1 MKSVESSTPTEV
13 FVKINE
19 QAAMGNDKLHLNLDV
34 VAVKDGQT
42 APNQKI
48 ILELNGK
55 RKTVVTPDN
64 GILKEHDIMF
74 DCVVAVRNRLV
85 VWAEE
90 SGIKTELDIVPENFE
105 QKIKQDALTEANK
118 KYSDQVR
125 KAQEE
130 VAAHRQE
137 IERLQVLA
145 GLRAPIE
152 ESPKEHG
159 EFIMRMEADYHKIL
173 TALEKFGIQKIGIPE
188 WLAIK
193 SSLTKETI
201 KKILGEI
208 SDPTLLLIPPISHS
222 VWIEAM
228 KRGGKTVG
236 VYADIADEDLW
247 RRNSDAIRSAWKV
260 VVLEGSNEPVR
271 KFSSNKYSTDKCVC
285 TPAMYFALAMKFL
298 AEGQRFDYTC
308 KTILNYIDEQKIAL
322 VGGLKPDHILLD
334 GFLSF
339 EKYTPHQMEQVGI
352 RYYVEVSLGG
362 NDKAELRPKTFNLQ
376 GSSVE
381 EKLRKLKNK

>member
-1 MKSVESSTPTEV
+1 MNKSSLDRTEV
-13 FVKINE
+13 FVRIN
-19 QAAMGNDKLHLNLDV
+19 QQSTIAADKLHLNLDV

-74 DCVVAVRNRLV
+74 DCVAAVRNRLV
-85 VWAEE
+85 AWAEE
-90 SGIKTELDIVPENFE
+90 SGIKTELDIEPEDFE
-105 QKIKQDALTEANK
+105 QKIKQDALTEADK
-118 KYSDQVR
+118 KYPDQVR

-130 VAAHRQE
+130 VAAHRRE

-145 GLRAPIE
+145 DLRAPIE
-152 ESPKEHG
+152 ELPKEHG
-159 EFIMRMEADYHKIL
+159 EFIMRMEADYHKMV
-173 TALEKFGIQKIGIPE
+173 TALDKFGIQKTGIPE

-208 SDPTLLLIPPISHS
+208 SDPTLVLVPPISRS

-228 KRGGKTVG
+228 KRGGKAVG
-236 VYADIADEDLW
+236 VYADIADADLW
-247 RRNSDAIRSAWKV
+247 KRNADAIRSAWKA
-260 VVLEGSNEPVR
+260 VVLEGANEPVR
-271 KFSSNKYSTDKCVC
+271 KFSSSKYSTDKCVC
-285 TPAMYFALAMKFL
+285 TPDMYFALAMKFF

-308 KTILNYIDEQKIAL
+308 KTILNYIDEQKTAL

-339 EKYTPHQMEQVGI
+339 EKYSPHQMEQVGI
-352 RYYVEVSLGG
+352 RYYVEISLGEK
-362 NDKAELRPKTFNLQ
+362 DKAELRPKTFILR
-376 GSSVE
+376 GSSIE
-381 EKLRKLKNK
+381 EKLRKLKIK